1 MITVDC
7 ITASNLLADGKI
19 IIYPTESIFGIGCD
33 PWNEKSVKKIYK
45 IKGRPLNKPMIIIG
59 TDLIQMKRLI
69 DIDSITSTVKNTWPG
84 HTTWLIPS
92 KVDCPEWL
100 KDNASGRVAV
110 RISNHQVV
118 KRICE
123 EFSMPLISTSANK
136 SNYKP
141 SKDRKDVESIF
152 TSEIDYI
159 VEGDLGGNEDPSI
172 IKDMLTGVIIRG

>member
-69 DIDSITSTVKNTWPG
+69 DIDSITSTVKNTWLWTHHLAYP
-84 HTTWLIPS
+84 IQ
-92 KVDCPEWL
+92 
-100 KDNASGRVAV
+100 SGLPRMA
-110 RISNHQVV
+110 
-118 KRICE
+118 
-123 EFSMPLISTSANK
+123 
-136 SNYKP
+136 
-141 SKDRKDVESIF
+141 
-152 TSEIDYI
+152 
-159 VEGDLGGNEDPSI
+159 
-172 IKDMLTGVIIRG
+172 